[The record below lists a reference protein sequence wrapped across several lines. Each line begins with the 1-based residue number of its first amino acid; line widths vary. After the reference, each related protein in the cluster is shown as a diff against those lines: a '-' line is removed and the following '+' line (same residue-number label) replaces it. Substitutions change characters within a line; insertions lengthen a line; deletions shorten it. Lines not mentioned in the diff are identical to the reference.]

1 MVVLCED
8 TDFFLY
14 LYTKKENHMSLEQQ
28 IQEAIKEAM
37 KAKDAVALS
46 ANRAIKGEI
55 LLFKT
60 AEGGAKEV
68 TDGDIL
74 KMIQKLVKQRKE
86 AAEQFVAGARQDLA
100 DNELA
105 EAAALEKYLPKQLS
119 PDEVKAKIQEIIAQV
134 GATSIRDM
142 GKVMGAIATDRWC
155 CGTRPQPNVQS
166 LPSSQGPPG
175 GRSS

>member
-1 MVVLCED
+1 M
-8 TDFFLY
+8 T
-14 LYTKKENHMSLEQQ
+14 LEQQ

-60 AEGGAKEV
+60 AEGGSKEV

-86 AAEQFVAGARQDLA
+86 AAEQFVAGNRQDLA

-119 PDEVKAKIQEIIAQV
+119 PEEVKAKVQEIIAQV

-142 GKVMGAIATDRWC
+142 GKVMGVANKALAGLSDGRTIS
-155 CGTRPQPNVQS
+155 GIVKE
-166 LPSSQGPPG
+166 LLSQA
-175 GRSS
+175 

>member
-14 LYTKKENHMSLEQQ
+14 LYTKKVNHMSLEQQ

-86 AAEQFVAGARQDLA
+86 AAEQFVAGGRQDLA

-134 GATSIRDM
+134 GASSIRDM
-142 GKVMGAIATDRWC
+142 GKVMGVANKALAGLSDGRTIS
-155 CGTRPQPNVQS
+155 GIVKE
-166 LPSSQGPPG
+166 LLSQA
-175 GRSS
+175 

>member
-1 MVVLCED
+1 
-8 TDFFLY
+8 
-14 LYTKKENHMSLEQQ
+14 MSLEQQ

-86 AAEQFVAGARQDLA
+86 AAEQFVAGHRQDLA

-134 GATSIRDM
+134 GASSIRDM
-142 GKVMGAIATDRWC
+142 GKVMGVANKALAGLSDGRTIS
-155 CGTRPQPNVQS
+155 GIVKE
-166 LPSSQGPPG
+166 LLSQA
-175 GRSS
+175 

>member
-1 MVVLCED
+1 
-8 TDFFLY
+8 
-14 LYTKKENHMSLEQQ
+14 
-28 IQEAIKEAM
+28 M

-68 TDGDIL
+68 TDTDVV
-74 KMIQKLVKQRKE
+74 KMVQKLVKQRKE
-86 AAEQFVAGARQDLA
+86 AAEQFVAAGRQELA

-119 PDEVKAKIQEIIAQV
+119 EAEVEEVLRGIIAEV
-134 GATSIRDM
+134 GAASPRDM
-142 GKVMGAIATDRWC
+142 GKVMGVATKRLAGQAD
-155 CGTRPQPNVQS
+155 
-166 LPSSQGPPG
+166 
-175 GRSS
+175 GRLISTLVKKLLA

>member
-14 LYTKKENHMSLEQQ
+14 LYTKKVNHMSLEQQ

-119 PDEVKAKIQEIIAQV
+119 PDEVKAKIQEIVAQV

-142 GKVMGAIATDRWC
+142 GKVMGVANKALAGLSD
-155 CGTRPQPNVQS
+155 
-166 LPSSQGPPG
+166 
-175 GRSS
+175 GRTISGIVKELLS

>member
-1 MVVLCED
+1 
-8 TDFFLY
+8 
-14 LYTKKENHMSLEQQ
+14 MSLEQQ

-86 AAEQFVAGARQDLA
+86 AAEQFVAGGRQDLA

-119 PDEVKAKIQEIIAQV
+119 PGEVKAKIQEIIAQV
-134 GATSIRDM
+134 GASSIRDM
-142 GKVMGAIATDRWC
+142 GKVMGVANKALAGLSD
-155 CGTRPQPNVQS
+155 
-166 LPSSQGPPG
+166 
-175 GRSS
+175 GRTISGIVKELLNQA

>member
-1 MVVLCED
+1 
-8 TDFFLY
+8 
-14 LYTKKENHMSLEQQ
+14 MSLEQQ

-105 EAAALEKYLPKQLS
+105 EVAALEKYLPKQLS
-119 PDEVKAKIQEIIAQV
+119 PDEVKAKIQDIIAQV

-142 GKVMGAIATDRWC
+142 GKVMGVANKALAGLSDGRTIS
-155 CGTRPQPNVQS
+155 GIVKE
-166 LPSSQGPPG
+166 LLSQA
-175 GRSS
+175 

>member
-1 MVVLCED
+1 MP
-8 TDFFLY
+8 
-14 LYTKKENHMSLEQQ
+14 LEQQ
-28 IQEAIKEAM
+28 IQLAIKEAM

-86 AAEQFVAGARQDLA
+86 AAEQFVAGGRQDLA

-119 PDEVKAKIQEIIAQV
+119 PDEVKARIQEIIAQV
-134 GATSIRDM
+134 GASSIRDM
-142 GKVMGAIATDRWC
+142 GTVMGVANKALAGLSDGRTIS
-155 CGTRPQPNVQS
+155 GIVKE
-166 LPSSQGPPG
+166 LLSQA
-175 GRSS
+175 

>member
-1 MVVLCED
+1 MP
-8 TDFFLY
+8 
-14 LYTKKENHMSLEQQ
+14 LEQQ

-86 AAEQFVAGARQDLA
+86 AAEQFVAGGRQDLA

-134 GATSIRDM
+134 GASSIRDM
-142 GKVMGAIATDRWC
+142 GKVMGVANKALAGLSDGRTIS
-155 CGTRPQPNVQS
+155 GIVKE
-166 LPSSQGPPG
+166 LLSQA
-175 GRSS
+175 

>member
-1 MVVLCED
+1 MN
-8 TDFFLY
+8 
-14 LYTKKENHMSLEQQ
+14 KKNTNMTLEQQ

-37 KAKDAVALS
+37 KAKDAVGLS

-60 AEGGAKEV
+60 AEGGSKEV

-86 AAEQFVAGARQDLA
+86 AAEQFVAGNRQDLA

-119 PDEVKAKIQEIIAQV
+119 PEEVKAKVQEIIAQV

-142 GKVMGAIATDRWC
+142 GKVMGVANKALAGLSDGRTISAIVKELLA
-155 CGTRPQPNVQS
+155 
-166 LPSSQGPPG
+166 
-175 GRSS
+175 